1 MSVEILA
8 TADVKDTLS
17 RPGQSGGLPRNI
29 QKNFTAKLESIE
41 GKLEQK
47 GNSRLYG
54 IDLPQGYR
62 AVFCLD
68 GAMKPILSY
77 IGDHE
82 GYMDFSNR
90 HRNEAAKEMAADIKS
105 QPVTLSGGEAIISLD
120 DFQDRFL
127 QAIHARQGEAR
138 HESRSEGKLAVD
150 IAREAALKIVADIPF
165 NVNAD
170 HHDARELLH
179 ILNHMDDD
187 KISGS
192 YRRAFARAG
201 IGIDPDRID
210 NGTRAVLRDIAATIE
225 DINNNQ
231 IANLDGAGLGD
242 IRDER
247 GLRIDMAFFLRD
259 PGRHDQFVHAL
270 EQAASDVT
278 DPAEQSKLRQMA
290 VALDIFDQNENL
302 RQGQLDDVEE
312 LLEVRGEKANAP
324 RPAELPNRPP
334 VM

>member
-17 RPGQSGGLPRNI
+17 RPGQPGGLPRNI
-29 QKNFTAKLESIE
+29 QKILTAKLESLE

-68 GAMKPILSY
+68 GAMKPVLSY
-77 IGDHE
+77 LGDHE

-90 HRNEAAKEMAADIKS
+90 HRNEAAKDMAAEIKS
-105 QPVTLSGGEAIISLD
+105 QPVTLPGGEATMSLD
-120 DFQDRFL
+120 DFRDRFL
-127 QAIHARQGEAR
+127 NTIHARQNEER
-138 HESRSEGKLAVD
+138 DESRNEGKTSAD
-150 IAREAALKIVADIPF
+150 IARDAVLKIVSDIPF

-179 ILNHMDDD
+179 ILNHMDGN

-201 IGIDPDRID
+201 IGVNPDRID
-210 NGTRAVLRDIAATIE
+210 NGMKSVLRDIAATIE

-259 PGRHDQFVHAL
+259 QERHDRLSRAL
-270 EQAASDVT
+270 ERAAMEIT
-278 DPAEQSKLRQMA
+278 DPAEHNKLRQMA
-290 VALDIFDQNENL
+290 VAIDIFDQSENL
-302 RQGQLDDVEE
+302 RQGHLADVEE
-312 LLEVRGEKANAP
+312 LLEVRAKSAAP
-324 RPAELPNRPP
+324 RQPELPNRPP
-334 VM
+334 VI